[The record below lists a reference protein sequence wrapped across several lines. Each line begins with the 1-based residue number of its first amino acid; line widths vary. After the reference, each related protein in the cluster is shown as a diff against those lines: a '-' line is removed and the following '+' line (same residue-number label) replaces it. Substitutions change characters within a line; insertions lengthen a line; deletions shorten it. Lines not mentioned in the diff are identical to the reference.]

1 MKIVQTI
8 QVQEKNK
15 RRCLA
20 DPAIAISPEQPG
32 GAGDP
37 GAEPRAA
44 NKCPNDILS

>member
-1 MKIVQTI
+1 LCKQF
-8 QVQEKNK
+8 ESRKK
-15 RRCLA
+15 KARRCLA